1 MLHFLRKVVIGFQ
14 AWLRPLQV
22 TWPITTFLSI
32 SSKKGNTIT
41 LTKPLFLFVYEWP
54 QKHTGTYYCKNETI
68 ENFCRGIRLTPLLHF
83 LFFYWQPGSSI
94 RPPSSTT
101 SISFFAGTA
110 PRRARPCASIALLG
124 EILSE
129 ESFLF
134 HEIFMKDK
142 NLPRVRIHR
151 HAHPLSYCH
160 RGFHVILG
168 LRCHLTDILCK
179 FLCSIN

>member
-101 SISFFAGTA
+101 SISFFCRYCAA
-110 PRRARPCASIALLG
+110 PAPVLASHCWVK
-124 EILSE
+124 
-129 ESFLF
+129 SFLKS
-134 HEIFMKDK
+134 HSYFMRYLWKIK
-142 NLPRVRIHR
+142 I
-151 HAHPLSYCH
+151 YQ
-160 RGFHVILG
+160 GFGFTDMQILYLTVIEV
-168 LRCHLTDILCK
+168 
-179 FLCSIN
+179 FM